1 MLSRFYKLNYCDLSP
16 LFSIKEPCLATI
28 FTANN
33 AEVYQQHMGR
43 WSQRLAI
50 IFTDFAAVERPNSIL
65 DVGCGT
71 GSLTLTLSKHFPG
84 AKITGIDFSKAY
96 VDFARTQTADDR
108 IKFEQ
113 GDAAALPYS
122 DQEFDCALSLLVL
135 NFVPEAEKAA
145 REMARVTKRDGV
157 VAAAVWDFRGGVPYQ
172 RMLVDTAAA
181 LDPDNA
187 QAVRVKI
194 FSTPLTGPGELA
206 ATWKKIGLREITQTS
221 LTIRMEF
228 QSFADYWEPFLGGQG
243 ITGAYVKG
251 LSGEKRSLIE
261 RHVRLAYLCGDQDGP
276 RSFASTAW
284 AVRGLR

>member
-1 MLSRFYKLNYCDLSP
+1 MSTKF
-16 LFSIKEPCLATI
+16 A
-28 FTANN
+28 ANN

-43 WSQRLAI
+43 WSERLAI
-50 IFTDFAAVERPNSIL
+50 IFTDFAALGRPRSIL

-71 GSLTLTLSKHFPG
+71 GSLTLALAKRFSG
-84 AKITGIDFSKAY
+84 VKITGIDFSQPY
-96 VDFARTQTADDR
+96 VDFARTQTSDDS

-135 NFVPEAEKAA
+135 NFVPDAEKAA
-145 REMARVTKRDGV
+145 REMVRVTKRGGI

-172 RMLVDTAAA
+172 RLLFDTAVA
-181 LDPDNA
+181 LDPNA
-187 QAVRVKI
+187 QAVRAKI

-206 ATWKKIGLREITQTS
+206 ATWKKIGLSEITEAS

-243 ITGAYVKG
+243 MSGAYIKG
-251 LSGEKRSLIE
+251 LTDEKRSLIE
-261 RHVRLAYLCGDQDGP
+261 HYVRLAYLCGGEDGL

-284 AVRGLR
+284 AVRGVR

>member
-1 MLSRFYKLNYCDLSP
+1 VS
-16 LFSIKEPCLATI
+16 TI
-28 FTANN
+28 YAANN

-50 IFTDFAAVERPNSIL
+50 IFTDFATVRSPNSVL

-71 GSLTLTLSKHFPG
+71 GSLTFVLAKHLPG
-84 AKITGIDFSKAY
+84 AKITGIDFSQAY
-96 VDFARTQTADDR
+96 VDFARTQTPNDR

-135 NFVPEAEKAA
+135 NFIPDAEKAA
-145 REMARVTKRDGV
+145 REMARVTKRGGV
-157 VAAAVWDFRGGVPYQ
+157 VAAAVWDFRGGLPYQ
-172 RMLVDTAAA
+172 RLLFDTAVA
-181 LDPDNA
+181 LDPNA
-187 QAVRVKI
+187 QAVRTKM

-206 ATWKKIGLREITQTS
+206 ATWEKIGLNEITQVS

-243 ITGAYVKG
+243 VSGAYVKG
-251 LSGEKRSLIE
+251 LTDENRSLIE
-261 RHVRLAYLCGDQDGP
+261 RYTRLAYLCGGDDGP

-284 AVRGLR
+284 AVRGIR